1 MFGSRLVFAFLSIV
15 QMQFLKYFVI
25 IIVVTILNNLQISS
39 IFVVFEIDSEKAKLT
54 LHFSQT

>member
-1 MFGSRLVFAFLSIV
+1 
-15 QMQFLKYFVI
+15 MQFLKYFVI

-54 LHFSQT
+54 LHFTQT